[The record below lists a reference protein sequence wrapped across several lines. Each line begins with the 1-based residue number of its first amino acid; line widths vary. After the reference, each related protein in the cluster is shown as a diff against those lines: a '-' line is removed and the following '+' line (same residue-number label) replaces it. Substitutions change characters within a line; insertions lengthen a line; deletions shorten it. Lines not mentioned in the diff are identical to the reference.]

1 MDNLDTKYNVIEDE
15 LLASV
20 RWGTKSKVWVGFLI
34 TLLIVCLFFYYTQLR
49 DGLGVTGLND
59 YVSWGIY
66 ISNFVFFVAASL
78 VGMLIS
84 SVLGLSG
91 SKWIQPISRIAEIVA
106 VSFAMVAGLI
116 IITDMGRPDR
126 LHHVFLYGRIQSP
139 IVWDI
144 VIVMTYVA
152 ISLLLLYVPLIPDI
166 ALLKDRSKGLPK
178 LQRWIY
184 RVFSLGWADS
194 PEQFKIVKRYI
205 RILAVL
211 IIPVALAIHTVTS
224 WLFAM
229 TLRAG
234 WDSPIFGPYFV
245 SGAFVAGCAAVTIA
259 MYFFRKSYNLEKYI
273 TDFHF
278 DKMGKLLVLVA
289 LVYVYFNIN
298 EIIVPAYKLKG
309 GEAEHLK
316 SMLFGHDSLMFWTVQ
331 IGGLVLPFILLLIPR
346 MRKPLPSLII
356 SIVILVAA
364 WFKRYLIVVPIQK
377 HPYFPIQNVPDSFM
391 QYTPTLAE
399 MAITLASFI
408 LLLLIATVLSKIF
421 PVVSIWEIKHSM
433 EERHNEDNNSVKQDS
448 EQK

>member
-1 MDNLDTKYNVIEDE
+1 MEEIDARYATIEKE
-15 LLASV
+15 LLAPV
-20 RWGTKSKVWVGFLI
+20 NWGRKSIIWMGFLI
-34 TLLIVCLFFYYTQLR
+34 VSLLICLVFYYQQLTQ
-49 DGLGVTGLND
+49 GLGVTGLND
-59 YVSWGIY
+59 FVSWGIY

-78 VGMLIS
+78 IGMLIS
-84 SVLGLSG
+84 SVLGLAG
-91 SKWIQPISRIAEIVA
+91 TKWIQPISRIAEIVA

-116 IITDMGRPDR
+116 ILTDMGRPDR
-126 LHHVFLYGRIQSP
+126 LLNVFMYGRIQSP

-144 VIVMTYVA
+144 IVVITYVA
-152 ISLLLLYVPLIPDI
+152 VSLLLLYVPLIPDI
-166 ALLKDRSKGLPK
+166 ALLNKKKSGLPR
-178 LQRWIY
+178 LQKWIY
-184 RVFSLGWADS
+184 KVLSLGWANT
-194 PEQFKIVKRYI
+194 PEQYKMIKRYFKM
-205 RILAVL
+205 LAVL

-259 MYFFRKSYNLEKYI
+259 MYFFRKSYKLQDYI

-316 SMLFGHDSLMFWTVQ
+316 SMLFGHDAIMFWLVQ
-331 IGGLVLPFILLLIPR
+331 IGGLVLPFVLLLIPK

-356 SIVILVAA
+356 SIVILSGA
-364 WFKRYLIVVPIQK
+364 WFKRYLIVVPVQQ
-377 HPYFPIQNVPDSFM
+377 HPYFPIQNVPEKFM
-391 QYTPTLAE
+391 HYTPTIPE
-399 MAITLASFI
+399 IAITLASFI
-408 LLLLIATVLSKIF
+408 LVLIIATVLSKIF
-421 PVVSIWEIKHSM
+421 PVIPIWEMKEHAKSQ
-433 EERHNEDNNSVKQDS
+433 NK
-448 EQK
+448 

>member
-1 MDNLDTKYNVIEDE
+1 MKISEKQLNTIEDD

-20 RWGTKSKVWVGFLI
+20 NWGTKSKIWMGSLV
-34 TLLIVCLFFYYTQLR
+34 TLFIVCLYFYFTQLR

-78 VGMLIS
+78 IGMLIS
-84 SVLGLSG
+84 SVLGLAG
-91 SKWIQPISRIAEIVA
+91 SKWITPISRIAEIIA

-126 LHHVFLYGRIQSP
+126 LHHVFMYGRIQSP

-144 VIVMTYVA
+144 AIVMTYVA

-166 ALLKDRSKGLPK
+166 ALMSKKSKGLPK
-178 LQRWIY
+178 LQQWIY
-184 RVFSLGWADS
+184 KILSLGWADR
-194 PEQFKIVKRYI
+194 PEQYKIIKRYI
-205 RILAVL
+205 LMLAVL

-259 MYFFRKSYNLEKYI
+259 MYFFRKSYKLEKYI

-309 GEAEHLK
+309 GEAEHLS
-316 SMLFGHDSLMFWTVQ
+316 SMLFGHDAFMFWSVQ
-331 IGGLVLPFILLLIPR
+331 IFGLILPFVLLLIPK
-346 MRKPLPSLII
+346 MRKPLPSVII
-356 SIVILVAA
+356 SSVVLIAA
-364 WFKRYLIVVPIQK
+364 WFKRYLIVVPIQQ

-391 QYTPTLAE
+391 HYTPTVAE
-399 MAITLASFI
+399 IAITLASFI
-408 LLLLIATVLSKIF
+408 LFLIIATVLSKVF
-421 PVVSIWEIKHSM
+421 PVVSIWEVKHSM
-433 EERHNEDNNSVKQDS
+433 TEVNNENS
-448 EQK
+448 